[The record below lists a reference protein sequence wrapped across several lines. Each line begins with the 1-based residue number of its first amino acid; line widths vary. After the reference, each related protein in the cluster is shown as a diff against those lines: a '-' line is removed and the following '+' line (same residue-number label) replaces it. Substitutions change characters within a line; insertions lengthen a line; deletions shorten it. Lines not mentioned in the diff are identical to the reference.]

1 MKFVAFWTVEDAGP
15 YELVRVRRECA
26 VGYAV
31 RTQSFSN
38 AKQLSERIGL
48 VVPSRLREPSEPA
61 VRVDRL
67 CTN

>member
-1 MKFVAFWTVEDAGP
+1 MTKILTWTVEDAGP

-38 AKQLSERIGL
+38 ANNFLSEQGL
-48 VVPSRLREPSEPA
+48 GGACELARAERA
-61 VRVDRL
+61 RCAR
-67 CTN
+67 